1 MKANLG
7 FWVKIVAGAV
17 CLAALGFV
25 LTGVGRGDAANVEE
39 VGRRPATMVLFTEAK
54 AMRVEEAIS
63 SDGSIKARNYALVS
77 PRINGIIDDVFVREG
92 DFVEAGKTKLFQIDN
107 EKLQQEVD
115 LNTQALIIARS
126 TLDER
131 KANLDNSA
139 AELLQAE
146 KDFARVENLY
156 NQKVVHLSEF
166 EQYETKLTQKQA
178 MYRLSETQ
186 VTLAEQSV
194 DKAEIS
200 LKMAEKDLQDS
211 VMYAPIDG
219 FVSGRFS
226 EPGEMGNTGKS
237 IIRIDDVKNL
247 KAAAY
252 LPGQFYPR
260 ITTDTSRIQ
269 LTVLDKQIGS
279 FPVTYKSPA
288 IDSGM
293 RTFEIWA
300 DVPGDGAY
308 VVPGAQCVIKV
319 TLRETEGVGVPRDA
333 IQFRGGKYWIF
344 IPEGDTAK
352 MLEVTPGLET
362 GGWTEIV
369 DSPIQPGDRVIT
381 QGQFML
387 DDGAPIL
394 ERVIREN

>member
-7 FWVKIVAGAV
+7 LWIKIVAGAV
-17 CLAALGFV
+17 CLAVLGFV
-25 LTGVGRGDAANVEE
+25 LTGVGRSDAATVTEAA
-39 VGRRPATMVLFTEAK
+39 RRPATMVLFTEAK
-54 AMRVEEAIS
+54 EMKFEESIS

-92 DFVEAGKTKLFQIDN
+92 DVTQAGVTKLFQIDN

-126 TLDER
+126 TLEER

-146 KDFARVENLY
+146 KDFARAENLY
-156 NQKVVHLSEF
+156 NQKVVHLSEY

-178 MYRLSETQ
+178 MQRLSETQ

-200 LKMAEKDLQDS
+200 LKMAVKDLQDS

-226 EPGEMGNTGKS
+226 EPGEMGSTGKS
-237 IIRIDDVKNL
+237 IIRIDDVNNL

-260 ITTDTSRIQ
+260 IATGSSRIL
-269 LTVLDKQIGS
+269 LTVLGKQIGT
-279 FPVTYKSPA
+279 FPITYKAPA
-288 IDSGM
+288 IDAGL

-308 VVPGAQCVIKV
+308 VVPGAQCAIKV
-319 TLRETEGVGVPRDA
+319 TLRETQGVGIPRDS
-333 IQFRGGKYWIF
+333 IQFRAGKYWIF
-344 IPEGDTAK
+344 VPDGDVAK

-362 GGWTEIV
+362 GGWTELI
-369 DSPIQPGDRVIT
+369 DSPIQPGDRVVS

-387 DDGAPIL
+387 DNGAPIL
-394 ERVIREN
+394 ERSIKE